1 MAFVAIKTSDYEPR
15 YFIRTDK
22 SISALCTDKCVFNSL
37 QHQQFLNSWQNSHFQ
52 ESDFMFYKLPDYYSI
67 LGKTPLEF
75 MIETQ
80 GYKPPEKSG
89 LCAKQKRRF
98 QNAPPKKKAVENK
111 QEDLFSDLGENRQLQ
126 HSKMET
132 EIGEYDLF

>member
-1 MAFVAIKTSDYEPR
+1 MAFVAIRTSDYEPR

-52 ESDFMFYKLPDYYSI
+52 KSDFMFYKLPDNYSI

-80 GYKPPEKSG
+80 GYKPPEKPG
-89 LCAKQKRRF
+89 LCAKQKRRL
-98 QNAPPKKKAVENK
+98 QNAPPKKKTVENK
-111 QEDLFSDLGENRQLQ
+111 QKDLFSDLGENRQLQ
-126 HSKMET
+126 HSEMET
-132 EIGEYDLF
+132 EIAEYDLF

>member
-1 MAFVAIKTSDYEPR
+1 MAFVAIRTSDYEPR

-52 ESDFMFYKLPDYYSI
+52 KSDFMFYKLPDNYSI

-80 GYKPPEKSG
+80 GYKPPDKSG
-89 LCAKQKRRF
+89 LCAKQKRRL
-98 QNAPPKKKAVENK
+98 QNAPPKKKTAENK
-111 QEDLFSDLGENRQLQ
+111 QKDLFSDLGENRQLQ
-126 HSKMET
+126 HSEMET
-132 EIGEYDLF
+132 EIAEYDLF

>member
-1 MAFVAIKTSDYEPR
+1 MAFVAIRTSDYEPR

-52 ESDFMFYKLPDYYSI
+52 KSDFMFYKLPDNYSI

-80 GYKPPEKSG
+80 GYKPPEKPG
-89 LCAKQKRRF
+89 LCAKQKRRL
-98 QNAPPKKKAVENK
+98 QNAPPKKKTAENK
-111 QEDLFSDLGENRQLQ
+111 QKDLFSDLGENRQLQ
-126 HSKMET
+126 HSKMEK
-132 EIGEYDLF
+132 ESGEYDLF

>member
-1 MAFVAIKTSDYEPR
+1 MAFVAIRTSDYEPR

-52 ESDFMFYKLPDYYSI
+52 KSDFMFYKLPDNYSI

-80 GYKPPEKSG
+80 GYKPPEKPG
-89 LCAKQKRRF
+89 LCAKQKRRL
-98 QNAPPKKKAVENK
+98 QNAPPKKKTVENK

-126 HSKMET
+126 HSKMEK
-132 EIGEYDLF
+132 EIGEFDIF

>member
-1 MAFVAIKTSDYEPR
+1 MAFVAIRTSDYEPR

-52 ESDFMFYKLPDYYSI
+52 KSDFMFYKLPDNYSI

-98 QNAPPKKKAVENK
+98 QNAPPKKKTVENK
-111 QEDLFSDLGENRQLQ
+111 QKDLFSDLGENRQLQ
-126 HSKMET
+126 HSEMET
-132 EIGEYDLF
+132 EIAEYDLF

>member
-1 MAFVAIKTSDYEPR
+1 MAFVAIRTSDYEPR

-37 QHQQFLNSWQNSHFQ
+37 QHQHFLNSWQQSHFQ
-52 ESDFMFYKLPDYYSI
+52 RSDFMFYKLPDNYSI

-80 GYKPPEKSG
+80 GYKSPDKSG

-98 QNAPPKKKAVENK
+98 EIEKKKKTQPENK
-111 QEDLFSDLGENRQLQ
+111 SSDLFGDLGENRQL
-126 HSKMET
+126 
-132 EIGEYDLF
+132 

>member
-1 MAFVAIKTSDYEPR
+1 MAFVAIRTSDYEPR

-37 QHQQFLNSWQNSHFQ
+37 QHQHFLSSWQNSHFQ
-52 ESDFMFYKLPDYYSI
+52 KSDFMFYKLPDNYSI

-80 GYKPPEKSG
+80 GYTPPDKSG

-98 QNAPPKKKAVENK
+98 QDAPSKKKAVENK
-111 QEDLFSDLGENRQLQ
+111 QKSLFSDLGGNRQLQ
-126 HSKMET
+126 HSEMGT
-132 EIGEYDLF
+132 EITKFDIF

>member
-1 MAFVAIKTSDYEPR
+1 MSFVAIRTSDYEPR

-52 ESDFMFYKLPDYYSI
+52 KSDFMFYKLPDNYSI

-75 MIETQ
+75 LIQTQ
-80 GYKPPEKSG
+80 GYKPPERSG
-89 LCAKQKRRF
+89 FCAKQKRRF
-98 QNAPPKKKAVENK
+98 RDETPKKKTVENK
-111 QEDLFSDLGENRQLQ
+111 SPDLFSDLGENRQLQ
-126 HSKMET
+126 HSKMEK
-132 EIGEYDLF
+132 EIGEFDIF

>member
-1 MAFVAIKTSDYEPR
+1 MSFVAIRTSDYEPR

-22 SISALCTDKCVFNSL
+22 NISALCTDKCVFNSL

-52 ESDFMFYKLPDYYSI
+52 KSDFMFYKLPDNYSI

-80 GYKPPEKSG
+80 GYKPPEQSG

-98 QNAPPKKKAVENK
+98 QNAPPKKKTVENK
-111 QEDLFSDLGENRQLQ
+111 QKDLL
-126 HSKMET
+126 
-132 EIGEYDLF
+132 